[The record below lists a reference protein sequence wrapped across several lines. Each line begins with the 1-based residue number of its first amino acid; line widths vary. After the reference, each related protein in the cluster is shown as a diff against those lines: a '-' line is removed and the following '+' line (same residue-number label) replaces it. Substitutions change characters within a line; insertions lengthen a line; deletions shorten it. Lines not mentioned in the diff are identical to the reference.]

1 MKSSR
6 GSARRYAWAHAGL
19 ALMIVTAAG
28 SALAQAPRSLL
39 PTKPLELKIFPD
51 PQGQSRPLLPVNPL
65 PANPLIAPAQPGTAG
80 DATTGPAAAGSPTT
94 GSMTTDSKSGI
105 EINRLR
111 TIAIESVGTIDRLS
125 GGFAPDMWRD
135 TPRPVIERL
144 IGLLPAA
151 TPSRTLRD
159 LRRRLLLTAATV
171 PPAAGA
177 ATEASSQ
184 PTGGLTGPAAR
195 GTLLLARASAL
206 FLAGDLPAVNQLL
219 AVVPAAH
226 QEEALAKLASD
237 AAFLVNDLA
246 RACDITA
253 TWVGQSQKRYWQK
266 ALVFCEALNGAWERV
281 DFGMRLLIELGEGD
295 ETFFTL
301 MRGIGGEANSGSGLD
316 PARLRPLDVA
326 MLRGARG
333 GLPEPNTTTPAP
345 WLLRSYMDDPKVS
358 LRTRIALA
366 EQAERFGIAESSEL
380 ARLYDA
386 MQVSPEL
393 LESAVS
399 VASADPGPNG
409 RALLYRATQ
418 AQVSAFGQAQAIK
431 QAQVV
436 VAGRGL
442 YQQMARLYAPIMRSI
457 RIGSEF
463 GWFAADAALLQTAD
477 GDLAAARPW
486 LALAEREA
494 EFDPEARDGWRR
506 IWPLIR
512 LMAGDALVAWRADR
526 LQDWWTW
533 IRVAEP
539 ENATHKAV
547 LLFGLLTALEDP
559 VPPAIWRG
567 LVERPAVQQLS
578 DPGLAMTRALA
589 DATEAER
596 VGEAIALI
604 LIATGEER
612 LESISPAGLV
622 TAVGSLKTMG
632 FDVEARRLAFEIIT
646 AIGL

>member
-6 GSARRYAWAHAGL
+6 VSARRYAWAHAGL
-19 ALMIVTAAG
+19 ALMIVVAAG

-39 PTKPLELKIFPD
+39 PTKPLELRPFPD
-51 PQGQSRPLLPVNPL
+51 PQGQSRPLLPANPL
-65 PANPLIAPAQPGTAG
+65 PANPLPAPAQPGAAG
-80 DATTGPAAAGSPTT
+80 DATTGP
-94 GSMTTDSKSGI
+94 MTTDSKSGI

-111 TIAIESVGTIDRLS
+111 TIAIDSVGTLDRLS

-171 PPAAGA
+171 PPATGAATGA
-177 ATEASSQ
+177 ATESSSQ

-206 FLAGDLPAVNQLL
+206 FLAGDLPAVSQLL
-219 AVVPAAH
+219 AVVPASH

-253 TWVGQSQKRYWQK
+253 TWVGRSQKRYWQK
-266 ALVFCEALNGAWERV
+266 ALVFCEALNGAWEQV

-295 ETFFTL
+295 ETFFAL

-316 PARLRPLDVA
+316 PSRLRPLDVA
-326 MLRGARG
+326 MLRGARA
-333 GLPEPNTTTPAP
+333 GLPEPNPTTPAP

-358 LRTRIALA
+358 LRSRIALA

-399 VASADPGPNG
+399 VASADPGPKG

-436 VAGRGL
+436 ATGRGL

-512 LMAGDALVAWRADR
+512 LMAGDALVEWRADR
-526 LQDWWTW
+526 LRDWWTW

-539 ENATHKAV
+539 ENANRKAV
-547 LLFGLLTALEDP
+547 LLFGLLAALEDP

-567 LVERPAVQQLS
+567 LVDRPAIQQLS

-632 FDVEARRLAFEIIT
+632 LDVEARRLAFEIIT